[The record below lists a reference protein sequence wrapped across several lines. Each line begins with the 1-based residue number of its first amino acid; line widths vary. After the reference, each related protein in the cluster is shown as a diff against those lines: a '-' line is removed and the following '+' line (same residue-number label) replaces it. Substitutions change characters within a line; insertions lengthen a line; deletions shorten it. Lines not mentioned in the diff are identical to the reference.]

1 MARVVLLTGG
11 NTGDV
16 KRTLQAA
23 QQLINAR
30 VGAVLRCSHRYE
42 SKPWGFDA
50 EQHFSNQA
58 LEVSTDLQPLEVLEA
73 VQAIEQELGRN
84 RAAEAVEKAR
94 TGVTYTSRPIDI
106 DILFYDD
113 EVIASERLT
122 VPHPLLSEREFALAP
137 LCEIMRQRRHPV
149 TGQTMEEMYEAL
161 RPKIKKERTLKR
173 GRIITLFTAVVLFAG
188 CFKEVSYRTDYVLK
202 PLVQENSGDVAQL
215 LPEGKAQAFAH
226 AADTVFWE
234 VASYEDALAGII
246 TRRDNPTEKQTVPLV
261 TAEPYQQEGI
271 AGWLSMRIDKPSV
284 MVVAVDTEH
293 RIYGYTQQ
301 EIAENFPKLY
311 VSVVFKPWKEGTE
324 YKDGNWIFRNQ
335 FYVPPTYLD
344 CYIAPSVQAEEGGE
358 TTEPSKLKAYAYA
371 VDTTAWRIASYVDA
385 AAGVITSKNDPSQ
398 TRSNPNFTASKE
410 ESGDYGM
417 EVSSS
422 TLMVVVVDQTNEV
435 YAYSKQEVDLDGE
448 PVTFPI
454 VFRTWRP
461 EYLYVEEGWRV
472 VNEKNADPEQEGS
485 DTSK

>member
-1 MARVVLLTGG
+1 M
-11 NTGDV
+11 
-16 KRTLQAA
+16 
-23 QQLINAR
+23 
-30 VGAVLRCSHRYE
+30 
-42 SKPWGFDA
+42 
-50 EQHFSNQA
+50 
-58 LEVSTDLQPLEVLEA
+58 
-73 VQAIEQELGRN
+73 
-84 RAAEAVEKAR
+84 
-94 TGVTYTSRPIDI
+94 
-106 DILFYDD
+106 
-113 EVIASERLT
+113 
-122 VPHPLLSEREFALAP
+122 
-137 LCEIMRQRRHPV
+137 
-149 TGQTMEEMYEAL
+149 
-161 RPKIKKERTLKR
+161 KIKKERTLKR

-202 PLVQENSGDVAQL
+202 PLVQENSGDVVQL

-344 CYIAPSVQAEEGGE
+344 CYIAPSVQAEEDGE

-371 VDTTAWRIASYVDA
+371 VDTTAWRIASYIDA

-410 ESGDYGM
+410 ESGAYGM
-417 EVSSS
+417 EVSSP
-422 TLMVVVVDQTNEV
+422 TLMVVVVDQINEV

-485 DTSK
+485 DTTK

>member
-1 MARVVLLTGG
+1 M
-11 NTGDV
+11 
-16 KRTLQAA
+16 
-23 QQLINAR
+23 
-30 VGAVLRCSHRYE
+30 
-42 SKPWGFDA
+42 
-50 EQHFSNQA
+50 
-58 LEVSTDLQPLEVLEA
+58 
-73 VQAIEQELGRN
+73 
-84 RAAEAVEKAR
+84 
-94 TGVTYTSRPIDI
+94 
-106 DILFYDD
+106 
-113 EVIASERLT
+113 
-122 VPHPLLSEREFALAP
+122 
-137 LCEIMRQRRHPV
+137 
-149 TGQTMEEMYEAL
+149 
-161 RPKIKKERTLKR
+161 KIKKERTLKR

-344 CYIAPSVQAEEGGE
+344 CYIAPSVQAEEDGE

-371 VDTTAWRIASYVDA
+371 VDTTAWS
-385 AAGVITSKNDPSQ
+385 P
-398 TRSNPNFTASKE
+398 
-410 ESGDYGM
+410 
-417 EVSSS
+417 

-485 DTSK
+485 DTTK

>member
-1 MARVVLLTGG
+1 M
-11 NTGDV
+11 
-16 KRTLQAA
+16 
-23 QQLINAR
+23 
-30 VGAVLRCSHRYE
+30 
-42 SKPWGFDA
+42 
-50 EQHFSNQA
+50 
-58 LEVSTDLQPLEVLEA
+58 
-73 VQAIEQELGRN
+73 
-84 RAAEAVEKAR
+84 
-94 TGVTYTSRPIDI
+94 
-106 DILFYDD
+106 
-113 EVIASERLT
+113 
-122 VPHPLLSEREFALAP
+122 
-137 LCEIMRQRRHPV
+137 
-149 TGQTMEEMYEAL
+149 
-161 RPKIKKERTLKR
+161 KIKKERTLKR

-344 CYIAPSVQAEEGGE
+344 CYIAPSVQAEEDGE
-358 TTEPSKLKAYAYA
+358 TTEPSKLWNAWSKEECKIVFGGQYQHFWEKWCANSDKAIFGA
-371 VDTTAWRIASYVDA
+371 VERFCADLSESSRELLVERAVTLYDGKSKRKNPDDSEILVCEECGSTNVEITAWVDANTNEYVSDSDDSEWCSECEAHNTLITLKEFKEQMLSWWESCESKVMEQITGLRECDYPSEEGSQAFVDA
-385 AAGVITSKNDPSQ
+385 ATQWWSGQDYERKRQIYKEHFLKTDNMQKDIISQIRYSCSCNDTKAQ
-398 TRSNPNFTASKE
+398 EYLDDELRHLRE
-410 ESGDYGM
+410 
-417 EVSSS
+417 
-422 TLMVVVVDQTNEV
+422 L
-435 YAYSKQEVDLDGE
+435 QEVDDLREDDIGMACSNLGLDLDYQ
-448 PVTFPI
+448 
-454 VFRTWRP
+454 
-461 EYLYVEEGWRV
+461 EYFINRLAG
-472 VNEKNADPEQEGS
+472 A
-485 DTSK
+485 

>member
-1 MARVVLLTGG
+1 M
-11 NTGDV
+11 
-16 KRTLQAA
+16 
-23 QQLINAR
+23 
-30 VGAVLRCSHRYE
+30 
-42 SKPWGFDA
+42 
-50 EQHFSNQA
+50 
-58 LEVSTDLQPLEVLEA
+58 
-73 VQAIEQELGRN
+73 
-84 RAAEAVEKAR
+84 
-94 TGVTYTSRPIDI
+94 
-106 DILFYDD
+106 
-113 EVIASERLT
+113 
-122 VPHPLLSEREFALAP
+122 
-137 LCEIMRQRRHPV
+137 
-149 TGQTMEEMYEAL
+149 
-161 RPKIKKERTLKR
+161 
-173 GRIITLFTAVVLFAG
+173 LFAG

-246 TRRDNPTEKQTVPLV
+246 TRRDNPSEKQTVPLV
-261 TAEPYQQEGI
+261 TAEPYDQEGI

-371 VDTTAWRIASYVDA
+371 VDTTA
-385 AAGVITSKNDPSQ
+385 
-398 TRSNPNFTASKE
+398 
-410 ESGDYGM
+410 
-417 EVSSS
+417 
-422 TLMVVVVDQTNEV
+422 
-435 YAYSKQEVDLDGE
+435 
-448 PVTFPI
+448 
-454 VFRTWRP
+454 
-461 EYLYVEEGWRV
+461 
-472 VNEKNADPEQEGS
+472 
-485 DTSK
+485 

>member
-1 MARVVLLTGG
+1 M
-11 NTGDV
+11 
-16 KRTLQAA
+16 
-23 QQLINAR
+23 
-30 VGAVLRCSHRYE
+30 
-42 SKPWGFDA
+42 
-50 EQHFSNQA
+50 
-58 LEVSTDLQPLEVLEA
+58 
-73 VQAIEQELGRN
+73 
-84 RAAEAVEKAR
+84 
-94 TGVTYTSRPIDI
+94 
-106 DILFYDD
+106 
-113 EVIASERLT
+113 
-122 VPHPLLSEREFALAP
+122 
-137 LCEIMRQRRHPV
+137 
-149 TGQTMEEMYEAL
+149 
-161 RPKIKKERTLKR
+161 KIKKERTLKR

-385 AAGVITSKNDPSQ
+385 AACVITSKNDPSQ

>member
-1 MARVVLLTGG
+1 M
-11 NTGDV
+11 
-16 KRTLQAA
+16 
-23 QQLINAR
+23 
-30 VGAVLRCSHRYE
+30 
-42 SKPWGFDA
+42 
-50 EQHFSNQA
+50 
-58 LEVSTDLQPLEVLEA
+58 
-73 VQAIEQELGRN
+73 
-84 RAAEAVEKAR
+84 
-94 TGVTYTSRPIDI
+94 
-106 DILFYDD
+106 
-113 EVIASERLT
+113 
-122 VPHPLLSEREFALAP
+122 
-137 LCEIMRQRRHPV
+137 
-149 TGQTMEEMYEAL
+149 
-161 RPKIKKERTLKR
+161 
-173 GRIITLFTAVVLFAG
+173 
-188 CFKEVSYRTDYVLK
+188 
-202 PLVQENSGDVAQL
+202 
-215 LPEGKAQAFAH
+215 
-226 AADTVFWE
+226 
-234 VASYEDALAGII
+234 
-246 TRRDNPTEKQTVPLV
+246 PLV

-344 CYIAPSVQAEEGGE
+344 CYIVPSVQAEEGGE

-371 VDTTAWRIASYVDA
+371 VDTTAWRI
-385 AAGVITSKNDPSQ
+385 
-398 TRSNPNFTASKE
+398 PNFTSSKE
-410 ESGDYGM
+410 ESGAYGM
-417 EVSSS
+417 EVSSP

>member
-1 MARVVLLTGG
+1 M
-11 NTGDV
+11 
-16 KRTLQAA
+16 
-23 QQLINAR
+23 
-30 VGAVLRCSHRYE
+30 
-42 SKPWGFDA
+42 
-50 EQHFSNQA
+50 
-58 LEVSTDLQPLEVLEA
+58 
-73 VQAIEQELGRN
+73 
-84 RAAEAVEKAR
+84 
-94 TGVTYTSRPIDI
+94 
-106 DILFYDD
+106 
-113 EVIASERLT
+113 
-122 VPHPLLSEREFALAP
+122 
-137 LCEIMRQRRHPV
+137 
-149 TGQTMEEMYEAL
+149 
-161 RPKIKKERTLKR
+161 KIKKERTLKR

-324 YKDGNWIFRNQ
+324 YKDGNWISATSSMCLRPISIVTSHLRCRPRRTAKRPSLRNSR
-335 FYVPPTYLD
+335 PMPM
-344 CYIAPSVQAEEGGE
+344 PSIRRRGGSPH
-358 TTEPSKLKAYAYA
+358 TSTP
-371 VDTTAWRIASYVDA
+371 R
-385 AAGVITSKNDPSQ
+385 GVITSKNDPSQ

-410 ESGDYGM
+410 ESGAYGM
-417 EVSSS
+417 EVSSP

-485 DTSK
+485 DTTK

>member
-94 TGVTYTSRPIDI
+94 TGVAYTSRPIDI

-137 LCEIMRQRRHPV
+137 LCEISAATRSRGRPWRRC
-149 TGQTMEEMYEAL
+149 T
-161 RPKIKKERTLKR
+161 RPCARMKIKKERTLKR

-344 CYIAPSVQAEEGGE
+344 CYIAPSVQAEEDGE

-371 VDTTAWRIASYVDA
+371 VDTTAWRIASYIDA

-410 ESGDYGM
+410 ESGAYGM
-417 EVSSS
+417 EVSSP

-485 DTSK
+485 DTTK

>member
-1 MARVVLLTGG
+1 M
-11 NTGDV
+11 
-16 KRTLQAA
+16 
-23 QQLINAR
+23 
-30 VGAVLRCSHRYE
+30 
-42 SKPWGFDA
+42 
-50 EQHFSNQA
+50 
-58 LEVSTDLQPLEVLEA
+58 
-73 VQAIEQELGRN
+73 
-84 RAAEAVEKAR
+84 
-94 TGVTYTSRPIDI
+94 
-106 DILFYDD
+106 
-113 EVIASERLT
+113 
-122 VPHPLLSEREFALAP
+122 
-137 LCEIMRQRRHPV
+137 
-149 TGQTMEEMYEAL
+149 
-161 RPKIKKERTLKR
+161 KIKKERTLKR

-246 TRRDNPTEKQTVPLV
+246 TRRDNPSEKQTVPLV

-344 CYIAPSVQAEEGGE
+344 CYIVPSVQAEEGGE

-371 VDTTAWRIASYVDA
+371 VDTTAWRIASYIDA

-410 ESGDYGM
+410 ESGAYGM
-417 EVSSS
+417 EVSSP

-461 EYLYVEEGWRV
+461 EYLYVEEGWSV

-485 DTSK
+485 DTTK

>member
-94 TGVTYTSRPIDI
+94 TGVAYTSRPIDI

-122 VPHPLLSEREFALAP
+122 VPHPPRCAKSCASAATRSRGRP
-137 LCEIMRQRRHPV
+137 WRRC
-149 TGQTMEEMYEAL
+149 T
-161 RPKIKKERTLKR
+161 RPCARMKIKKERTLKR

-344 CYIAPSVQAEEGGE
+344 CYIAPSVQAEEDGE

-371 VDTTAWRIASYVDA
+371 VDTTAWRIASYIDA

-410 ESGDYGM
+410 ESGAYGM
-417 EVSSS
+417 EVSSP

-485 DTSK
+485 DTTK

>member
-1 MARVVLLTGG
+1 M
-11 NTGDV
+11 
-16 KRTLQAA
+16 
-23 QQLINAR
+23 
-30 VGAVLRCSHRYE
+30 
-42 SKPWGFDA
+42 
-50 EQHFSNQA
+50 
-58 LEVSTDLQPLEVLEA
+58 
-73 VQAIEQELGRN
+73 
-84 RAAEAVEKAR
+84 
-94 TGVTYTSRPIDI
+94 
-106 DILFYDD
+106 
-113 EVIASERLT
+113 
-122 VPHPLLSEREFALAP
+122 
-137 LCEIMRQRRHPV
+137 
-149 TGQTMEEMYEAL
+149 
-161 RPKIKKERTLKR
+161 KIKKERTLKR

-246 TRRDNPTEKQTVPLV
+246 TRRDNPSEKQTVPLV

-417 EVSSS
+417 EAV
-422 TLMVVVVDQTNEV
+422 
-435 YAYSKQEVDLDGE
+435 
-448 PVTFPI
+448 
-454 VFRTWRP
+454 RR
-461 EYLYVEEGWRV
+461 
-472 VNEKNADPEQEGS
+472 
-485 DTSK
+485 

>member
-1 MARVVLLTGG
+1 M
-11 NTGDV
+11 
-16 KRTLQAA
+16 
-23 QQLINAR
+23 
-30 VGAVLRCSHRYE
+30 
-42 SKPWGFDA
+42 
-50 EQHFSNQA
+50 
-58 LEVSTDLQPLEVLEA
+58 
-73 VQAIEQELGRN
+73 
-84 RAAEAVEKAR
+84 
-94 TGVTYTSRPIDI
+94 
-106 DILFYDD
+106 
-113 EVIASERLT
+113 
-122 VPHPLLSEREFALAP
+122 
-137 LCEIMRQRRHPV
+137 
-149 TGQTMEEMYEAL
+149 
-161 RPKIKKERTLKR
+161 KIKKERTLKR

-234 VASYEDALAGII
+234 VASYEDAPGRDHYAAGQPDRK
-246 TRRDNPTEKQTVPLV
+246 TDRAARDGRTLP
-261 TAEPYQQEGI
+261 
-271 AGWLSMRIDKPSV
+271 AGRDCRMALDADRQPSV

>member
-1 MARVVLLTGG
+1 MSP
-11 NTGDV
+11 N
-16 KRTLQAA
+16 
-23 QQLINAR
+23 
-30 VGAVLRCSHRYE
+30 CF
-42 SKPWGFDA
+42 P
-50 EQHFSNQA
+50 
-58 LEVSTDLQPLEVLEA
+58 
-73 VQAIEQELGRN
+73 
-84 RAAEAVEKAR
+84 
-94 TGVTYTSRPIDI
+94 
-106 DILFYDD
+106 
-113 EVIASERLT
+113 
-122 VPHPLLSEREFALAP
+122 
-137 LCEIMRQRRHPV
+137 
-149 TGQTMEEMYEAL
+149 
-161 RPKIKKERTLKR
+161 R
-173 GRIITLFTAVVLFAG
+173 GR
-188 CFKEVSYRTDYVLK
+188 RR
-202 PLVQENSGDVAQL
+202 L
-215 LPEGKAQAFAH
+215 LPMLPTRSLGGRF
-226 AADTVFWE
+226 
-234 VASYEDALAGII
+234 YEDALAGII

-344 CYIAPSVQAEEGGE
+344 CYIAPSVQAERTAKRPSLRNSRPMPMPSIRRRGGSPHTSTPRPE
-358 TTEPSKLKAYAYA
+358 SSPRRTTRRK
-371 VDTTAWRIASYVDA
+371 
-385 AAGVITSKNDPSQ
+385 

-410 ESGDYGM
+410 ESGAYGM
-417 EVSSS
+417 EVSSP

-485 DTSK
+485 DTTK

>member
-1 MARVVLLTGG
+1 MKSDTVRKGTQ
-11 NTGDV
+11 
-16 KRTLQAA
+16 QAPHRS
-23 QQLINAR
+23 LFNA
-30 VGAVLRCSHRYE
+30 
-42 SKPWGFDA
+42 
-50 EQHFSNQA
+50 
-58 LEVSTDLQPLEVLEA
+58 
-73 VQAIEQELGRN
+73 LGMT
-84 RAAEAVEKAR
+84 K
-94 TGVTYTSRPIDI
+94 
-106 DILFYDD
+106 
-113 EVIASERLT
+113 
-122 VPHPLLSEREFALAP
+122 
-137 LCEIMRQRRHPV
+137 
-149 TGQTMEEMYEAL
+149 EEM
-161 RPKIKKERTLKR
+161 
-173 GRIITLFTAVVLFAG
+173 
-188 CFKEVSYRTDYVLK
+188 DK
-202 PLVQENSGDVAQL
+202 PLVGIVSSYNEIVPGHMNLDKIVNAVKLGVAMAGGT
-215 LPEGKAQAFAH
+215 PV
-226 AADTVFWE
+226 VFP
-234 VASYEDALAGII
+234 A
-246 TRRDNPTEKQTVPLV
+246 
-261 TAEPYQQEGI
+261 I
-271 AGWLSMRIDKPSV
+271 AVLMRIDKPSV

-371 VDTTAWRIASYVDA
+371 VDTTAWRIASYIDA

-410 ESGDYGM
+410 ESGAYGM
-417 EVSSS
+417 EVSSP

-485 DTSK
+485 DTTK